1 MSRAGC
7 RDAHCRLS
15 QRAFHL
21 RGDLRGD
28 LHPLRRKY
36 LLRLHHLRRRYFLH
50 FLRCRRFF
58 SSNFLFLRFRFIL
71 LQQLLRL
78 RRRPLFSFF
87 FFLISFQHLRVPFL
101 SFPALISTLV
111 PKYPFI
117 LILQRDHINGEHT
130 MEESIS

>member
-21 RGDLRGD
+21 RGEP
-28 LHPLRRKY
+28 HPLRRKY
-36 LLRLHHLRRRYFLH
+36 LPRLDHLRRRYFLQ

-58 SSNFLFLRFRFIL
+58 TSNFLFLRCRFIL

-87 FFLISFQHLRVPFL
+87 FFLISFQHLRATFL

-111 PKYPFI
+111 PKYPFR
-117 LILQRDHINGEHT
+117 LIQQRDHINGEHAK
-130 MEESIS
+130 EESIS